1 MQADSLTIVRVDYSD
16 ATQGAA
22 LFRLLDVYASD
33 IAGGGQ
39 PLDPALHAPLI
50 DGLASTPGAFSL
62 LAYVGEEAVGLANCF
77 TVFSTFAA
85 RPLVNIHDLAVAAE
99 WRGRGIGRALLGAV
113 EAHAREVGAAKVTLE
128 VLSGNEPAKAL
139 YRATGFG
146 DYVLDPEKGHAL
158 FWQKSLQP

>member
-1 MQADSLTIVRVDYSD
+1 LPESNILGADLKGDLPNSASESKE
-16 ATQGAA
+16 GA
-22 LFRLLDVYASD
+22 L
-33 IAGGGQ
+33 G
-39 PLDPALHAPLI
+39 
-50 DGLASTPGAFSL
+50 
-62 LAYVGEEAVGLANCF
+62 LAYVGEDAMGLANCF
-77 TVFSTFAA
+77 TGFSTFAV

-113 EAHAREVGAAKVTLE
+113 EAHARELGAAKVTLE

-139 YRATGFG
+139 YRAVGFG